1 MHAKSALL
9 LLAAAPLALMA
20 GRAMAQMVDVPAV
33 AENFKIVTMVSVVE
47 ALGWAD

>member
-33 AENFKIVTMVSVVE
+33 AETQPVP
-47 ALGWAD
+47 LGGASLV